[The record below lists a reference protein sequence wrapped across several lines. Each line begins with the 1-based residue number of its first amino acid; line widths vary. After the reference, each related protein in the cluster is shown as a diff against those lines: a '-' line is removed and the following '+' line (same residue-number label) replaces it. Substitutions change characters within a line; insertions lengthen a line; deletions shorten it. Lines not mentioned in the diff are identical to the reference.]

1 MVEKMGAAMKLM
13 TLVRYGLFA
22 VALGFLTTFAAT
34 GQTDPYWDGFYAY
47 HYSQDYKTA
56 LRIWLPLAEQG
67 NAGTQWSVG
76 SMYEE
81 GRGTPQDYAE
91 AAKWYRKAAEQ
102 GNEAAQWDLGALYAK
117 GQGVTQDYIA
127 AHMWFSLAAAQG
139 DEMSREER
147 DRVAKAMSP
156 AQIAEAQ
163 RLAREWMTNHGK

>member
-1 MVEKMGAAMKLM
+1 
-13 TLVRYGLFA
+13 
-22 VALGFLTTFAAT
+22 
-34 GQTDPYWDGFYAY
+34 
-47 HYSQDYKTA
+47 
-56 LRIWLPLAEQG
+56 
-67 NAGTQWSVG
+67 
-76 SMYEE
+76 MYEE

-163 RLAREWMTNHGK
+163 RLAREWMANHGK